1 MSAVIIRPEEPGDE
15 AAIARIVE
23 AAFGNP
29 GEAQLVE
36 TLRADGDVVLSL
48 VAERDGDIRGH
59 ILFSRLFVEKDGS
72 RTPAVA
78 LAPLAV
84 DPDHQGEGI
93 GTALIDEAHLR
104 LQQKGEI
111 LSVVLGD
118 PDYYGKFGY
127 AHERAKNFASDYQGE
142 ALQALAWNDAPR
154 DGQLVYARAFSALS

>member
-15 AAIARIVE
+15 AAIARVVE

-29 GEAQLVE
+29 GEALLIE
-36 TLRADGDVVLSL
+36 ALRADGDVVLSL
-48 VAERDGDIRGH
+48 VAERDGEIRGH
-59 ILFSRLFVEKDGS
+59 ILFSRLFVVKDEN
-72 RTPAVA
+72 RIPAVA

-84 DPDHQGEGI
+84 DPDHQDEGI

-104 LQQKGEI
+104 LQQKGED

-127 AHERAKNFASDYQGE
+127 THERARDFASNYQGE
-142 ALQALAWNDAPR
+142 ALQALAWNDTPLE
-154 DGQLVYARAFSALS
+154 GQLVYPRAFSALS